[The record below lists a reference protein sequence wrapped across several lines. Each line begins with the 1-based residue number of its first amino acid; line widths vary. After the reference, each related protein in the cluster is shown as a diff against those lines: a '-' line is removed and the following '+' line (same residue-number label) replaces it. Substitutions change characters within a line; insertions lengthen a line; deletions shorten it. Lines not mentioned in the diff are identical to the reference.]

1 MSRSDQM
8 EQRSLSNLSKVK
20 KNVFIPMC
28 VIIDIMIILIKI
40 TITRILRWAALKG
53 TRQGKASKASE
64 LRLSRGISTLSP

>member
-1 MSRSDQM
+1 
-8 EQRSLSNLSKVK
+8 
-20 KNVFIPMC
+20 MC

>member
-1 MSRSDQM
+1 MSHSGQM
-8 EQRSLSNLSKVK
+8 EQRFLSNLSKVK

-53 TRQGKASKASE
+53 TRQGKA
-64 LRLSRGISTLSP
+64 